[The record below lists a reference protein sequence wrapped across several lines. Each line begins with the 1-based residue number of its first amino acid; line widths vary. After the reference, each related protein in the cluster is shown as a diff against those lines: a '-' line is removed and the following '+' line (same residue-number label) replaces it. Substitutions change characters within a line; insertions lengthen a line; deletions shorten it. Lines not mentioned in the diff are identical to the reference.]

1 MAGVDTSMY
10 RMEQRNP
17 LEMVAQVQQ
26 IQQRDLEINRQRL
39 TELRNTLGALVQ
51 KPDLSQRDFIDAAG
65 KLVAARILPASWMA
79 KQLSD
84 LPANPQMLRQYAQNQ
99 LAGIM
104 STQER
109 MNAAYGTPQIV
120 SDGSQLRP
128 MTINPNPG
136 APQGGLRPLAPQGA
150 TAQIPLQ
157 QSPEA
162 MGSPMQTIG
171 PDGAPGTVPRSAVQD
186 TRGNPLPPSRRPNI
200 TTPAG
205 AAQAGLL
212 PTGQAPGAAE
222 GQAAER
228 VASGQQLAAD
238 QQRAGLY
245 TEQTTG
251 LRRAI
256 GGLERLGPTGTG
268 VTSEGLNTLRQ
279 AAITLGIPVPQSTN
293 DNAKDYDTVR
303 KDLTDWA
310 RQQGNSAGTTNDQLA
325 ASFAS
330 NPNTT
335 MNNASAL
342 EVAKSALALRRM
354 EASRVAAFRNTGL
367 PAERYAQWSATW
379 SRQQDTRAY
388 GFDLMNREQ
397 QQRLIRSLGGPDS
410 DNYKRFRQS
419 LQNADAANI
428 LERPG
433 R

>member
-1 MAGVDTSMY
+1 MAVDTSMY

-17 LEMVAQVQQ
+17 LEMVSQIQQ
-26 IQQRDLEINRQRL
+26 IQQRDLDINRARL

-65 KLVAARILPASWMA
+65 KLVAARVLPASWVA

-84 LPANPQMLRQYAQNQ
+84 LPSNPQMLRQYAQNQ

-109 MNAAYGTPQIV
+109 MNAAYGNPILQN
-120 SDGSQLRP
+120 DGQTTRP
-128 MTINPNPG
+128 FTFNANPNAVRGGLQPLSAPG
-136 APQGGLRPLAPQGA
+136 AV
-150 TAQIPLQ
+150 AQIPMHQ
-157 QSPEA
+157 PPEV
-162 MGSPMQTIG
+162 MGAAQPTVG
-171 PDGAPGTVPRSAVQD
+171 PDGAPGTVPRSVTQD
-186 TRGNPLPPSRRPNI
+186 TRGNPLPPARRADTSTVQGARN
-200 TTPAG
+200 AG
-205 AAQAGLL
+205 FV

-228 VASGQQLAAD
+228 VASGQLYARDNERAA
-238 QQRAGLY
+238 QYQ
-245 TEQTTG
+245 EQTTG

-256 GGLERLGPTGTG
+256 AGLERLGPQGTG

-293 DNAKDYDTVR
+293 DNAKDYDLVK
-303 KDLTDWA
+303 KDLTEWA
-310 RQQGNSAGTTNDQLA
+310 RQNGGGAGTTNDQLA

-354 EASRVAAFRNTGL
+354 EISRVNAFRNTGL
-367 PAERYAQWSATW
+367 PADRYAQFAATW
-379 SRQQDTRAY
+379 SRQQDARAY
-388 GFDLMNREQ
+388 GFDLMTREQ